1 MGLFTFL
8 LLSSDAHN
16 HVDDYSGTLGG
27 VRKNNTKSPHFSS
40 GHKSLNSCTVS
51 TSFSRKK
58 QKNNNNLLTGQWEAL
73 DTNVST
79 VVASTVSLEREF
91 QSLMVRGKKEPFLY
105 CVLVVMSDEAKLVT
119 VGAALAGW

>member
-8 LLSSDAHN
+8 LLSADAHT

-27 VRKNNTKSPHFSS
+27 VRKNKTKSLHFSS
-40 GHKSLNSCTVS
+40 AHKSLNSCTVS
-51 TSFSRKK
+51 TSFFR
-58 QKNNNNLLTGQWEAL
+58 KNNNNKNNLLTGQWEAL

-79 VVASTVSLEREF
+79 FVASPASLEIEF